1 MKKRILVVDDSATV
15 RQQIS
20 RALEDA
26 GYAVLEAGDGAE
38 GLRKAEA
45 TSDLRMVLCDVNMPV
60 LDGLGMLAALHQK
73 GLESRFPV
81 VMLTSEVQLSL
92 MARAKR
98 LGAKAWIVKPCSPDA
113 LVATVSKLLA
123 TEQPGAPTR

>member
-20 RALEDA
+20 RALEQAD
-26 GYAVLEAGDGAE
+26 YNVVEASDGAE

-45 TSDLRMVLCDVNMPV
+45 TSDLCMVVCDVNMPV
-60 LDGLGMLAALHQK
+60 MDGLEMLA
-73 GLESRFPV
+73 GLQETGLASRVPV
-81 VMLTSEVQLSL
+81 VMLTSEVQPSL

-98 LGAKAWIVKPCSPDA
+98 LGAKAWVVKPVSSDA
-113 LVATVSKLLA
+113 IVATVNKLLA
-123 TEQPGAPTR
+123 Q

>member
-20 RALEDA
+20 RALEQAD
-26 GYAVLEAGDGAE
+26 YAVVEASDGAE

-45 TSDLRMVLCDVNMPV
+45 TSDLSMVVCDVNMPV
-60 LDGLGMLAALHQK
+60 MDGLEMLA
-73 GLESRFPV
+73 GLQENGVAARVPV
-81 VMLTSEVQLSL
+81 LMLTSEVQPSL

-98 LGAKAWIVKPCSPDA
+98 LGAKAWVVKPVSSA
-113 LVATVSKLLA
+113 AIVATVNKLLSH
-123 TEQPGAPTR
+123 

>member
-20 RALEDA
+20 RALEQAD
-26 GYAVLEAGDGAE
+26 YTVVEASDGAE

-45 TSDLRMVLCDVNMPV
+45 TSDLCMVVCDVNMPV
-60 LDGLGMLAALHQK
+60 MDGLEMLA
-73 GLESRFPV
+73 GLQENGLVSRVPV
-81 VMLTSEVQLSL
+81 VMLTSEVQPSL

-98 LGAKAWIVKPCSPDA
+98 LGAKAWVVKPVSSEA
-113 LVATVSKLLA
+113 IVATVNKLLA
-123 TEQPGAPTR
+123 H

>member
-20 RALEDA
+20 QALEQAD
-26 GYAVLEAGDGAE
+26 YAVVEAEDGAE

-45 TSDLRMVLCDVNMPV
+45 TSDLHMVVCDVNMPV
-60 LDGLGMLAALHQK
+60 MDGLGMLAGLQEK
-73 GLESRFPV
+73 GLVSRVPV
-81 VMLTSEVQLSL
+81 VMLTSEVQPTL

-98 LGAKAWIVKPCSPDA
+98 LGAKAWVVKPVRPDA
-113 LVATVSKLLA
+113 LVATVNKLLA
-123 TEQPGAPTR
+123 